1 MASNPVNDDPDF
13 LRARFTAWL
22 DTVLYRAKL
31 RYLRS
36 ERQKFETVS
45 LDIFPADLVQ
55 DPNNYFDHAE
65 RSQTDFDFEEEKLAK
80 AFYELPLMRREVLRL
95 IFVEE
100 KSNKEIAVQLHCSE
114 EYVRLQK
121 FRALKKLRQQLEDG
135 GDGSR
140 DNG

>member
-1 MASNPVNDDPDF
+1 MKYCNFPEENDM
-13 LRARFTAWL
+13 LHVRFTAWL

-31 RYLRS
+31 RYLYN
-36 ERQKFETVS
+36 ERRRIETVS
-45 LDIFPADLVQ
+45 LDLFPADLIQ
-55 DPNNYFDHAE
+55 DPNDCFE
-65 RSQTDFDFEEEKLAK
+65 QVVRSQTDFDFEEAKLAK

-100 KSNKEIAVQLHCSE
+100 KSNKEIAAQLHCSE

>member
-1 MASNPVNDDPDF
+1 MASNHVNDDPDF

-22 DTVLYRAKL
+22 DTVLYHAKL

-45 LDIFPADLVQ
+45 LDVFPADLVQ
-55 DPNNYFDHAE
+55 DPNNYFDQAE

-100 KSNKEIAVQLHCSE
+100 KSNKEIADQLHCSE

>member
-1 MASNPVNDDPDF
+1 MATNHANNEQDF
-13 LRARFTAWL
+13 LRARFTSWL
-22 DTVLYRAKL
+22 DTVLYHAKL
-31 RYLRS
+31 RYLHN
-36 ERQKFETVS
+36 ERQKMETVS
-45 LDIFPADLVQ
+45 LDAFPADLIQ
-55 DPNNYFDHAE
+55 DPNDCFEQVAY
-65 RSQTDFDFEEEKLAK
+65 SQTDFDFEEEKLAK

-100 KSNKEIAVQLHCSE
+100 KSNKEIASQLHCSE

>member
-1 MASNPVNDDPDF
+1 MKCYDFPEGNDM

-31 RYLRS
+31 RYLYN
-36 ERQKFETVS
+36 ERQKIETVS
-45 LDIFPADLVQ
+45 MDLFPSDLIQ
-55 DPNNYFDHAE
+55 DPNDCFKQVV

-100 KSNKEIAVQLHCSE
+100 KSNKEIAVQLHCSK